1 MLPTITNI
9 KSLRDIFTK
18 LQCRLI
24 TLGIWERAA
33 NLFTI
38 QRFAHETRACRRQ
51 ICRNARI
58 NDIRNTFEGLDS
70 LNEGRISWYGWNGKW
85 VMESSVPVTPRMY
98 NPFLMMCP
106 FFLFCFNMADTLQ
119 SCLVWLEASSLFS
132 RFPRFFFFVDYGLIY
147 SCTVW
152 PSKSEVGEEVS
163 RYTGCRYIRG
173 TFFRESILEART
185 NTKVGMR
192 KCWLRLG
199 YWVIS
204 NLKFSLDETRWRQ
217 KEMTETELSYF
228 I

>member
-1 MLPTITNI
+1 
-9 KSLRDIFTK
+9 
-18 LQCRLI
+18 
-24 TLGIWERAA
+24 
-33 NLFTI
+33 
-38 QRFAHETRACRRQ
+38 
-51 ICRNARI
+51 
-58 NDIRNTFEGLDS
+58 
-70 LNEGRISWYGWNGKW
+70 
-85 VMESSVPVTPRMY
+85 MESSVPVTPRMY

-106 FFLFCFNMADTLQ
+106 FFCFNTADTLQ
-119 SCLVWLEASSLFS
+119 SCLRVVRSSSYF
-132 RFPRFFFFVDYGLIY
+132 RVFHVFFFFFVDYGLTY

-152 PSKSEVGEEVS
+152 PSKSEVGRGRGVS

-173 TFFRESILEART
+173 TFFGESILKART